1 MSARGKLSKWLSAR
15 CKKAENMTDLS
26 EIAEQE
32 WNEANRRALA
42 IRPLL
47 EFKHCPAERAREV
60 ADALGLSERQIY
72 RLIQRLRES
81 DGEITALLPK
91 GSNGG
96 RGKQRLAAARETLLQ
111 RLITEVFTTPQKR
124 SAAALIRDVRNQS
137 LKDGLKPPSDSTIR
151 RRLKTL
157 SLSERCK
164 RGEQHPETKP
174 IYGVTPIVD
183 TPLAWIQIDHT
194 PVDLIIVDP
203 VGRLPIGRPWITV
216 AIDVFSRCIA
226 GFHLTLE
233 APSATSVGLCL
244 TMVATDKVPW
254 LQERNIEAHWPIAGK
269 PLSIGVDN
277 ASEFHSAAFERGCA
291 QHNIKIEWRPPGLPH
306 YGGVVERV
314 IGTLMQLVHAL
325 PGTTFS
331 NTTMRGDY
339 DSDKA
344 SCLTLEEME
353 RWLAVAITKYY
364 HLRPHEGMDNEIP
377 LHRYE
382 QGLQKLFSA
391 NKTLAIPR
399 DPRTFLIDFLPVVRR
414 SLQRDGITIDHITY
428 YSNSLRPWIQ
438 LRDQPGRL
446 LIRRDPRDLSRI
458 FVLDAE
464 NNCYL
469 EVPYRTLSRPTITL
483 WEHKLARKRLRE
495 QRRAAVDEASLFAAI
510 DEMREIERKS
520 EALTRTA
527 RRNRARRKNH
537 SMKTENASIPAKR
550 PAEIAS
556 IGSVRPFEDIEPW

>member
-1 MSARGKLSKWLSAR
+1 M
-15 CKKAENMTDLS
+15 MDLS
-26 EIAEQE
+26 QIAVQK
-32 WNEANRRALA
+32 WDEANRRALV
-42 IRPLL
+42 IRPLI
-47 EFKHCPAERAREV
+47 EFEHCPREKARE
-60 ADALGLSERQIY
+60 AAAELGLSERQIY
-72 RLIQRLRES
+72 RLIQRLREL
-81 DGEITALLPK
+81 DGELTALLPG

-96 RGKQRLAAARETLLQ
+96 RGKQRLSVPREALLH
-111 RLITEVFTTPQKR
+111 RLITEFFITPQKR
-124 SAAALIRDVRNQS
+124 IASDLIRAIRSQS
-137 LKDGLKPPSDSTIR
+137 LKDGLDPPSDSTIR

-157 SLSERCK
+157 SLKERRQ

-174 IYGVTPIVD
+174 IYGVTPIAN
-183 TPLAWIQIDHT
+183 TPLDWLQIDHT

-203 VGRLPIGRPWITV
+203 IDRLPIGRPWITV

-226 GFHLTLE
+226 GFHLSLE

-244 TMVATDKVPW
+244 TMVATDKTPW
-254 LQERNIEAHWPIAGK
+254 LKERAIEANWPIAGK
-269 PLSIGVDN
+269 PHRLGVDN

-291 QHNIKIEWRPPGLPH
+291 QHNITIEWRPPGLPH
-306 YGGVVERV
+306 FGGIIERV

-331 NTTMRGDY
+331 NPTMRGDY
-339 DSDKA
+339 NSDKTA
-344 SCLTLEEME
+344 CLTLEELE

-364 HLRPHEGMDNEIP
+364 HLRPHEGMDDDIP

-382 QGLQKLFSA
+382 HGLQELYAA
-391 NKTLAIPR
+391 NKTLSIPR
-399 DPRTFLIDFLPVVRR
+399 DPHTFLIDFLPVVRR

-438 LRDQPGRL
+438 FRDQPTPL

-469 EVPYRTLSRPTITL
+469 EVPYRKLSRPSITL

-495 QRRAAVDEASLFAAI
+495 QQRTAIDEASLFAAI

-520 EALTRTA
+520 ETLTRTA
-527 RRNRARRKNH
+527 RRNRTRRTMEPTKPGAVITP
-537 SMKTENASIPAKR
+537 TETPPLIVNISPA
-550 PAEIAS
+550 
-556 IGSVRPFEDIEPW
+556 RPFEDIESW

>member
-1 MSARGKLSKWLSAR
+1 MQG
-15 CKKAENMTDLS
+15 
-26 EIAEQE
+26 
-32 WNEANRRALA
+32 
-42 IRPLL
+42 PLL
-47 EFKHCPAERAREV
+47 EFKHCPAEKAQEV

-81 DGEITALLPK
+81 EGEITALLPK

-124 SAAALIRDVRNQS
+124 SAAALIRDIRNQS

-203 VGRLPIGRPWITV
+203 VDRLPIGRPWITV

-244 TMVATDKVPW
+244 TMVATDKIPW
-254 LQERNIEAHWPIAGK
+254 LQERNIDAHWPIAGK
-269 PLSIGVDN
+269 PLRIGVDN

-344 SCLTLEEME
+344 ACLTLEDLE

-391 NKTLAIPR
+391 NKTLAMPR

-428 YSNSLRPWIQ
+428 YSNSLRPWIR
-438 LRDQPGRL
+438 LRNQPGRL

-464 NNCYL
+464 SNCYL
-469 EVPYRTLSRPTITL
+469 EVPYRTLSRPSITL

-495 QRRAAVDEASLFAAI
+495 QRRAAVDEASLFSAI

-527 RRNRARRKNH
+527 RRNRARRKND